1 MDNFEQ
7 IFGKVIRR
15 HREKQGHS
23 QEGFAS
29 LAGVHR
35 TYMSSI
41 ERGKVQVSIRIA
53 QDLAI
58 ALNLP
63 LSKIFREIEKE
74 IANAP
79 DTPPQT

>member
-1 MDNFEQ
+1 MENFEQ

-15 HREKQGHS
+15 HRERQGHS

-53 QDLAI
+53 QDLAE
-58 ALNLP
+58 ALNVP
-63 LSKIFREIEKE
+63 LSKIFREVEKDLGNLSE
-74 IANAP
+74 P
-79 DTPPQT
+79 TG

>member
-1 MDNFEQ
+1 MENFEQ

-15 HREKQGHS
+15 HRERQGHS

-53 QDLAI
+53 QDLAV
-58 ALNLP
+58 ALNVP
-63 LSKIFREIEKE
+63 LSKIFREVEKDLGNLSE
-74 IANAP
+74 P
-79 DTPPQT
+79 TG

>member
-1 MDNFEQ
+1 MENFEQ

-15 HREKQGHS
+15 HRERQGHS

-53 QDLAI
+53 QDLAV
-58 ALNLP
+58 ALDVP
-63 LSKIFREIEKE
+63 LSKVFREVEKE
-74 IANAP
+74 LVDAKGAAP
-79 DTPPQT
+79 

>member
-7 IFGKVIRR
+7 IFGKVVRR
-15 HREKQGHS
+15 HRERQGHS

-53 QDLAI
+53 QDLAV
-58 ALNLP
+58 ALNVP
-63 LSKIFREIEKE
+63 LSKLFREVEKE
-74 IANAP
+74 LENSSK
-79 DTPPQT
+79 TTS